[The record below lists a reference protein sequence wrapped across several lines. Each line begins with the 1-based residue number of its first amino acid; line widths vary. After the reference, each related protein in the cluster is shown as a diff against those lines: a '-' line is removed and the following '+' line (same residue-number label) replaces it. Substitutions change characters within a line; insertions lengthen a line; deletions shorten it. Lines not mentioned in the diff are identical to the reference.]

1 MHNHLSSIS
10 HLVTQ
15 SGKRIPFATYGEEE
29 LVSLVVSRIGSS
41 IVDPKALRF
50 LASMVASKSGDART
64 MLDLVASAVQIRH
77 DSFSAAQLEG
87 KASNG
92 QPIVSFHDALKA
104 ARATVVPL
112 ARRIDALPEMTQLV
126 LFVAVTICSNSS
138 ANYTMQQLKS
148 YCSQV
153 IEHEHLDRIDYNSF
167 KEFVERLV
175 DQGLLMSNCDIGNG
189 FGRSSIS
196 VPHDMPVPFGSQL
209 QEIQAAVVDKLDAKP
224 VYKKLVDR
232 LAAFEAIRTS

>member
-1 MHNHLSSIS
+1 MHYQLSSIS
-10 HLVTQ
+10 HIVTQ
-15 SGKRIPFATYGEEE
+15 SGKRIPFATYGEDE

-41 IVDPKALRF
+41 IIDPKALRF

-87 KASNG
+87 EASDC

-104 ARATVVPL
+104 ARATVIPL

-153 IEHEHLDRIDYNSF
+153 VEHEHLDRIDYDSF
-167 KEFVERLV
+167 KQFVERLV
-175 DQGLLMSNCDIGNG
+175 DQGLLMPNSDIDID
-189 FGRSSIS
+189 FGSRGLSL
-196 VPHDMPVPFGSQL
+196 PHDMPVRFGNQL
-209 QEIQAAVVDKLDAKP
+209 QDIQAAVADKLEAKP
-224 VYKKLVDR
+224 IYKKLVDR
-232 LAAFEAIRTS
+232 LAASQAIGTS